1 MKKSSLI
8 GHTTEALQL
17 VFSESNPADAVLAS
31 FFKNRRYL
39 GSHDRRFISDTLF
52 PMIRHFRCLE
62 FYLDRTG
69 PGLPNAS
76 SGRLA
81 FHPLLFYVTYAVK
94 ILSQPLQEI
103 IDDIAELWTKGLPDL
118 NLGEFLSNLQR
129 LDSPA
134 DSIPDVVQRV
144 AVVYSL
150 PDFVV
155 SEWLERL
162 GEADGERLCSSM
174 NSPAPLTI
182 RVNRLKGSVETS
194 RQALASEGGQVDEC
208 RISPDGLVL
217 EKRVNTNSLHSFQD
231 GLVEMQDEGSQLISF
246 LVSPVP
252 GETVVDLCAGG
263 GGKSLHMAA
272 LMENEGTI
280 FGFDIDARR
289 LNAAAE
295 RADAPCSG
303 SGTFRR
309 NPWVKLSLTTDQ
321 VARYCEIQQEVLE
334 HGSALVRPGGR
345 LAYATCSLLAKENEE
360 IVSWFLARNPEF
372 RLLDG
377 PEILRMQGISVDVEP
392 PFVILYPHRHSTDG
406 FFAAAMERAA

>member
-1 MKKSSLI
+1 
-8 GHTTEALQL
+8 
-17 VFSESNPADAVLAS
+17 
-31 FFKNRRYL
+31 
-39 GSHDRRFISDTLF
+39 
-52 PMIRHFRCLE
+52 MIRHFRCLE

-134 DSIPDVVQRV
+134 ESIPDVVQRV

-194 RQALASEGGQVDEC
+194 RQALASEGVQVDEC

-295 RADAPCSG
+295 RAEKAGIGIFRPAPLEFRQELTRKADRVLVDAPCSG